1 MKLRTIERLSE
12 DFIKV
17 DYQDELVQIIREGI
31 YNMNQKALINKF
43 VLRTF
48 EAEPCTHE
56 YVILANSELTNN
68 FEYEDIHGK
77 VEINNIHIEFGPNK
91 IDNNTTE
98 LL

>member
-48 EAEPCTHE
+48 EA
-56 YVILANSELTNN
+56 
-68 FEYEDIHGK
+68 
-77 VEINNIHIEFGPNK
+77 
-91 IDNNTTE
+91 
-98 LL
+98 